1 MSTREPTELDLLDPA
16 PDPAPVPEPD
26 GPGEIEAGVLL
37 DLEAFPPKMRAGA
50 IARTALLLA
59 RQLDARGEI
68 MPPRDVASY
77 VQRIG
82 VAVTQLREMSPG
94 EAKGDSTDAGRE
106 ARETRLLR
114 AVE

>member
-1 MSTREPTELDLLDPA
+1 MSEPTELDLLDPA
-16 PDPAPVPEPD
+16 PDPEAAPDPEP
-26 GPGEIEAGVLL
+26 GEVEAGVLL

-59 RQLDARGEI
+59 RQLDARGNI

-82 VAVTQLREMSPG
+82 VAITQLREMSPG
-94 EAKGDSTDAGRE
+94 EAKGDATDAARE
-106 ARETRLLR
+106 ARETRLR
-114 AVE
+114 VVE